1 MNLEKL
7 QSNLN
12 VNFTDINLL
21 ESALTHKSFY
31 INKKIEIQKYNQR
44 LEFLGDSVLD
54 LIITEYLF
62 LKYPDD
68 NEGILTSKRSILVDE
83 KSLSSISQKL
93 KLNEY
98 LRMSSEEIN
107 RGGNLRDSALAD
119 ALEAL
124 IGAIFIDKGY
134 EFVKFFIINL
144 FKNLFENI
152 NELENFKDPKS
163 LLQEMVQAEALDPPK
178 YVLNK
183 VSGPSHNPIF
193 KTDLYINDIKI
204 SSSDGNKKI
213 ISEQNAAEMAINY
226 LEKNKFNDIKAKKTF
241 FKKIMN
247 RFR

>member
-21 ESALTHKSFY
+21 VSALTHKSFY

-93 KLNEY
+93 KLNE
-98 LRMSSEEIN
+98 
-107 RGGNLRDSALAD
+107 
-119 ALEAL
+119 
-124 IGAIFIDKGY
+124 
-134 EFVKFFIINL
+134 
-144 FKNLFENI
+144 
-152 NELENFKDPKS
+152 
-163 LLQEMVQAEALDPPK
+163 
-178 YVLNK
+178 
-183 VSGPSHNPIF
+183 
-193 KTDLYINDIKI
+193 
-204 SSSDGNKKI
+204 
-213 ISEQNAAEMAINY
+213 
-226 LEKNKFNDIKAKKTF
+226 
-241 FKKIMN
+241 
-247 RFR
+247 